1 MMGTRST
8 ISRITK
14 PSARNRKRVQ
24 GSSYG
29 CRSSLRRAIQESL
42 RDAPPAAP
50 VLASVPDSVVPHTP
64 LAFTPPGS
72 PPSPSSRYSTSTS
85 ASTTGTSCSSAS
97 SASISLASSP
107 SSRATASP
115 LGPLATPKASSP
127 HRKKKRANMSG
138 GVVDESP
145 GLLFTPRKGWHSI
158 KEIVGE
164 GRDRGNLVYLIEWE
178 GCDPKSGTMWPCS
191 WVDAKDVS
199 AGAIREWESRKG
211 TEA

>member
-1 MMGTRST
+1 MRTRST
-8 ISRITK
+8 TSRITK
-14 PSARNRKRVQ
+14 LSARNGKEAQ
-24 GSSYG
+24 GSGYG
-29 CRSSLRRAIQESL
+29 CRSSLRRAIRESL

-50 VLASVPDSVVPHTP
+50 VLASVPGSVMPHTP

-72 PPSPSSRYSTSTS
+72 PRSPSSQHSTSTA
-85 ASTTGTSCSSAS
+85 ASTTGTSCSLPS
-97 SASISLASSP
+97 SASTSLASSP
-107 SSRATASP
+107 SATATASL
-115 LGPLATPKASSP
+115 LGPLATPKASPP
-127 HRKKKRANMSG
+127 HRKEKRGSVSG
-138 GVVDESP
+138 GVVDESQ
-145 GLLFTPRKGWHSI
+145 GVLSAPRKGWHGI

-178 GCDPKSGTMWPCS
+178 GCEPRSGIMWPCS

>member
-1 MMGTRST
+1 MGARST
-8 ISRITK
+8 TSGITK
-14 PSARNRKRVQ
+14 PSARNRKRAQ

-29 CRSSLRRAIQESL
+29 RRSSLRLAIRESL

-72 PPSPSSRYSTSTS
+72 APRPSSQHSTSTS
-85 ASTTGTSCSSAS
+85 ASTTGTTGSSTL
-97 SASISLASSP
+97 SAPTSLASSP
-107 SSRATASP
+107 SSTACASP
-115 LGPLATPKASSP
+115 PGPLATPKAP
-127 HRKKKRANMSG
+127 PLHRKKKRGSVSS
-138 GVVDESP
+138 GVVDESHGILP
-145 GLLFTPRKGWHSI
+145 TPRKGWHSV

-178 GCDPKSGTMWPCS
+178 GCDPKSGIMWPCS
-191 WVDAKDVS
+191 WVDAGDVS
-199 AGAIREWESRKG
+199 AGAIHEWETRKG